1 MSGPTFLVVGLLKKP
16 HGIKGEALIYP
27 VTDEPEAVFR
37 VGRILAVVDREGL
50 PTGQELVIARVRPF
64 HRAWLL
70 HFEGFEDRT
79 PVEGLRERYLALRPE
94 DVRELGPGEFYYH
107 ELVGMV
113 VETGGTDGAE
123 VGTVTEVIEA
133 PQGPLL
139 NVKGPAKEHLI
150 PFAPWLVRRVD
161 RAARRIEIAP
171 PPGLLEV

>member
-1 MSGPTFLVVGLLKKP
+1 MAGPTHLVVGLLKKP

-37 VGRILAVVDREGL
+37 AGRILVVVDRDGQ
-50 PTGQELVIARVRPF
+50 PTGQELVIERTRPF
-64 HRAWLL
+64 QRAWLL
-70 HFEGFEDRT
+70 HFAGFEDRA
-79 PVEGLRERYLALRPE
+79 PVEALRERYLALRAE

-113 VETGGTDGAE
+113 VETGGTGGAE
-123 VGTVTEVIEA
+123 VGTVVEVIEA

-139 NVKGPAKEHLI
+139 NVQGGAKEHLI

-161 RAARRIEIAP
+161 RADRRITIAP

>member
-1 MSGPTFLVVGLLKKP
+1 MDGPAHLVVGLLKKP
-16 HGIKGEALIYP
+16 HGVKGEALVYP

-37 VGRILAVVDREGL
+37 TGRILTVVDGEGR
-50 PTGQELVIARVRPF
+50 PTGQEVVIVRARAF

-70 HFEGFEDRT
+70 HLEGFEERND
-79 PVEGLRERYLALRPE
+79 VEALRDRYLALRPE

-113 VETGGTDGAE
+113 VETGGAGGAE

-139 NVKGPAKEHLI
+139 NVKGAAKEHLL

-161 RAARRIEIAP
+161 RVARRIEIAP

>member
-1 MSGPTFLVVGLLKKP
+1 MAGPTHLVVGLLKKP
-16 HGIKGEALIYP
+16 HGIKGEALVYP

-37 VGRILAVVDREGL
+37 AGRILVVVDREGRG
-50 PTGQELVIARVRPF
+50 TGQEVVIERTRPF

-70 HFEGFEDRT
+70 HFAGFEDRT
-79 PVEGLRERYLALRPE
+79 PVEALRERYLALRAE

-113 VETGGTDGAE
+113 VETGGAGGVE
-123 VGTVTEVIEA
+123 VGTVAEVIEA

-139 NVKGPAKEHLI
+139 DVRGGSKEHLI

-161 RAARRIEIAP
+161 RSARRIEIAP

>member
-1 MSGPTFLVVGLLKKP
+1 VDRPTHLVVGLLKKP

-37 VGRILAVVDREGL
+37 AGRILAVVDREGR
-50 PTGQELVIARVRPF
+50 PTGEEVVVGRARPF

-70 HFEGFEDRT
+70 HFEGFEARE
-79 PVEGLRERYLALRPE
+79 PVEALRERYLALRAE
-94 DVRELGPGEFYYH
+94 DVRELGPGEFYFH

-113 VETGGTDGAE
+113 VETGGTAAAE
-123 VGTVTEVIEA
+123 VGVVAEVIEA

-139 NVKGPAKEHLI
+139 SVKGGAREHLI

-161 RAARRIEIAP
+161 RSARRIEIAP